1 MDQNIGKMLDN
12 RYELIELIGRGG
24 MANVYKAKCH
34 RLNRMVA
41 VKILKSDLADNAE
54 FRRRFRD
61 ESRAVAQL
69 SHANIVSV
77 YDVSR
82 SDDMEYIVMELIDGI
97 TLKQYMERRGQ
108 MDWREALH
116 FVTQIMRALSH
127 AHSRGIIHRD
137 IKPQN
142 IMVLRDGSVK
152 VADFGIACLTDA
164 AQTLTQEALGSVHYI
179 SPEQARGDRID
190 ARSDIYSSGVVLYEM
205 LTGRLPFEGDSA
217 VSVAIQHLS
226 SVPLSPRDINENV
239 PEALELIC
247 MKAMNPNP
255 DRRYASAEAMLE
267 DLEKFRKDPST
278 NMEYIRAELK
288 EKDDVEPTQ
297 PIPADE
303 VASAV
308 RKTRKTDEKPLQE
321 NNKMNKKLL
330 FGIIGGFAALL
341 ILIFAAFKIFG
352 NFGDSENGTY
362 VVPDIRGYT
371 VEQAENLPGVKGIFT
386 IEVLGSKP
394 STQYEPG
401 QIMEQDPAKDHTR
414 KNNLTIKVY
423 LCAEE
428 QKYYM
433 PNLIGYDS
441 REAKLLLDN
450 MDIELNVTFKET
462 YDDQV
467 PAGQVISTTP
477 ASDSE
482 LKKGNNVLMF
492 VSLGKETK
500 PVTVPSFIGMT
511 LENAIAK
518 AQELGLAV
526 GGTTYQTSDVT
537 VGKVIDQS
545 LAVNSTV
552 EEGTAISFTVSK
564 GQETPVDD
572 PTDNPPVVSPDNP
585 GDPGEDPSVPQG
597 GEGTPDNAH

>member
-152 VADFGIACLTDA
+152 VADFGIACLADA

-450 MDIELNVTFKET
+450 MDIDLNVTFKET

-482 LKKGNNVLMF
+482 LKKGNNVLVF

-572 PTDNPPVVSPDNP
+572 PTDNPPVVPPDNP

>member
-152 VADFGIACLTDA
+152 VADFGIACLADA

-482 LKKGNNVLMF
+482 LKKGNNVLVF

-572 PTDNPPVVSPDNP
+572 PTDNPPVVPPDNP